1 MKKNKCEQIKTRCTS
16 ELKIAL
22 EEMAAKMNTNV
33 STILL
38 SAVETY
44 LTPCEGSTPN
54 SDFSHQVELNILRNI
69 VYNAISIDS
78 AIPEKSKERIRKEM
92 EHFV

>member
-1 MKKNKCEQIKTRCTS
+1 MKKNKSEQIKTRCTP
-16 ELKIAL
+16 ELKKAL
-22 EEMAAKMNTNV
+22 EEMAAKKNTNI

-44 LTPCEGSTPN
+44 LTPCGDSTQN
-54 SDFSHQVELNILRNI
+54 SDFSHRVELNILKNV

-92 EHFV
+92 DHFA